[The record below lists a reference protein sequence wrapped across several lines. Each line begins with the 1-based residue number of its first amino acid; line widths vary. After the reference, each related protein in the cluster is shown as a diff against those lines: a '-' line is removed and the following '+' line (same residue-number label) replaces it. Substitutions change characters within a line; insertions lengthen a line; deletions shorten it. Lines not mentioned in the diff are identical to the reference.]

1 VTAGTQEEKIMAVA
15 AGFIGL
21 GNMGNPM
28 AMNVLKAGFALTV
41 YDKNPRVMENLVQA
55 GARGAVS
62 PRQG

>member
-1 VTAGTQEEKIMAVA
+1 MAVA